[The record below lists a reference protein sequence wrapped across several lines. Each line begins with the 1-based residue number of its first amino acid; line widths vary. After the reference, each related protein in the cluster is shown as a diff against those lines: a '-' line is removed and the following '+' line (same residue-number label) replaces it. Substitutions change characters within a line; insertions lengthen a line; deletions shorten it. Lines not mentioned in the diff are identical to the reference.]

1 MPDSGQIWENL
12 AFRPSTPQD
21 LGAMT
26 ALYRAAF
33 PDEDLL
39 GLIRD

>member
-12 AFRPSTPQD
+12 AFRRSTPQD